1 MTRNAVPVVTH
12 QDGRKEGSMK
22 YQNGKWHYQGKVYDS
37 LYEALIA
44 NWPKK

>member
-22 YQNGKWHYQGKVYDS
+22 YHNGVWSYKGKTYAS
-37 LYEALIA
+37 LYEALVA